1 MNGVRDKFLM
11 GCRMTAKTRSF
22 IEKGTLLTTIL
33 LVGCVPVMA
42 AKVTQDPL
50 QGDGGVSPFYMWTDD
65 VPELPGT
72 MLREEALPGDLV
84 LANASEGRRIL
95 YTSTDGIDGKSPVT
109 VSGAVFFP
117 KGSPPSRGWP
127 IIAWAHG
134 TVGIADVCA
143 PSWRGR
149 SQRDVDYLNAWLA
162 QGYAVV
168 ASDYQG
174 LGTPGVHPY
183 LAVRPEAY
191 SVLDSLRAALH
202 EYPQLSNS
210 VVLVGQSQGAQA
222 AIAVAGLASQ
232 YAPEIA
238 VRGTVATGV
247 PFIRPPEP
255 GSENAP
261 RPTDSHSDKVDP
273 TLTYRLLILYLV
285 QRVHPDFTFADY
297 VSDRAMPTVVLARSE
312 CYPALLKSA
321 LAAELTPGNA
331 YRKDVTALR
340 AALGAEVLPYMTYAT
355 LKFHHPVFIGTG
367 TEDHD
372 VDPKTNQYS
381 LVKAA
386 CEAGSTIE
394 HHYYPGLDHGGTVNA
409 SLVDS
414 IPFVKKLFAGE
425 PIISNCGSVQPPSA
439 ARN

>member
-1 MNGVRDKFLM
+1 
-11 GCRMTAKTRSF
+11 MTGKTRAF
-22 IEKGTLLTTIL
+22 IEAGALLTTIL
-33 LVGCVPVMA
+33 FVVCAPAMA
-42 AKVTQDPL
+42 AKVTQDPS

-65 VPELPGT
+65 IPELPGK
-72 MLREEALPGDLV
+72 MLREEALPGVLM

-210 VVLVGQSQGAQA
+210 VVIVGQSQGAQA

-232 YAPEIA
+232 YVPEIA
-238 VRGTVATGV
+238 ARGTVATGV

-255 GSENAP
+255 RSENAP
-261 RPTDSHSDKVDP
+261 RPADGQSDKVDR
-273 TLTYRLLILYLV
+273 TLTYRLLVLFLA
-285 QRVHPDFTFADY
+285 QRVHPEFTFADY
-297 VSDRAMPTVVLARSE
+297 VSDRAMPTVALARTE
-312 CYPALLKSA
+312 CYPAILKSA

-331 YRKDVTALR
+331 FRKDTSAVR
-340 AALGAEVLPYMTYAT
+340 AAVLPYMMYAT
-355 LKFHHPVFIGTG
+355 LKFDHPVFVGTG
-367 TEDHD
+367 TDDHD
-372 VDPKTNQYS
+372 VDPKTAQYP

-394 HHYYPGLDHGGTVNA
+394 YHYYLGLDHGGTVNA
-409 SLVDS
+409 SLIDS

-425 PIISNCGSVQPPSA
+425 PIISNCGSLQPPPA

>member
-1 MNGVRDKFLM
+1 MTGVCDSFPMECQMSKKRR
-11 GCRMTAKTRSF
+11 RM
-22 IEKGTLLTTIL
+22 IETGALLATIL
-33 LVGCVPVMA
+33 LAGYAPLMA

-50 QGDGGVSPFYMWTDD
+50 QGDGGVSPFYLWTDD
-65 VPELPGT
+65 IPEFPGK
-72 MLREEALPGDLV
+72 MLREEALPNSLV

-109 VSGAVFFP
+109 GSGAVFFP
-117 KGSPPSRGWP
+117 KGSAPSRGWP
-127 IIAWAHG
+127 VIAWAHG

-149 SQRDVDYLNAWLA
+149 SQRDIDYLNAWLA

-202 EYPQLSNS
+202 QYPQLLNS
-210 VVLVGQSQGAQA
+210 IVVVGQSQGAQA
-222 AIAVAGLASQ
+222 AISVAGLASQ
-232 YAPEIA
+232 YAPEIT

-255 GSENAP
+255 GSEYAA
-261 RPTDSHSDKVDP
+261 RPSNGQSDKPDP
-273 TLTYRLLILYLV
+273 TLTYRLLVLYLV
-285 QRVHPDFTFADY
+285 ARLVPDFKFEEY
-297 VSDRAMPTVVLARSE
+297 VSDRAMPTVVLARTE
-312 CYPALLKSA
+312 CYPAILKSA
-321 LAAELTPGNA
+321 QAAELTPSNA
-331 YRKDVTALR
+331 YRGKDIATLR
-340 AALGAEVLPYMTYAT
+340 AAVFPYLMYTT
-355 LKFHHPVFIGTG
+355 LKFEHPIFVGTG
-367 TEDHD
+367 TDDHD
-372 VDPKTNQYS
+372 VDPKLAQYS

-394 HHYYPGLDHGGTVNA
+394 HHYYSGLDHGATVNA
-409 SLVDS
+409 SLADS

-425 PIISNCGSVQPPSA
+425 AIHSNCGSVQPPPTEK
-439 ARN
+439 N